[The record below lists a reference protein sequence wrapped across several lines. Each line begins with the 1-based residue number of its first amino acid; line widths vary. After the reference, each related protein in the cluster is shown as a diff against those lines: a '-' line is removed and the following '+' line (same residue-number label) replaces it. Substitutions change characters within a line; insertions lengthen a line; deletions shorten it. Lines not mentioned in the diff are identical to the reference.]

1 MESHKKYR
9 CCNICGQEL
18 DKLPVQS
25 PMVNDELWNSMLNF
39 YGLSEHRLRP
49 KSPAQTPVFICA
61 GCMNKALGHN
71 ISLSDLADV
80 PFNLDFILH
89 HFYKVPLHT
98 ISKIRRYIHKL
109 MSNAPQLSP
118 PRLQREMD
126 FMNGVL
132 MPFIAPECA
141 CAIPLK
147 EHFQTQIL
155 SQFSDEELKEE
166 IKHRANQHFN
176 NDKSKS

>member
-109 MSNAPQLSP
+109 MSNAPPAITAKASAGNGLYEWCFNAIHSP
-118 PRLQREMD
+118 
-126 FMNGVL
+126 
-132 MPFIAPECA
+132 
-141 CAIPLK
+141 
-147 EHFQTQIL
+147 
-155 SQFSDEELKEE
+155 
-166 IKHRANQHFN
+166 
-176 NDKSKS
+176 